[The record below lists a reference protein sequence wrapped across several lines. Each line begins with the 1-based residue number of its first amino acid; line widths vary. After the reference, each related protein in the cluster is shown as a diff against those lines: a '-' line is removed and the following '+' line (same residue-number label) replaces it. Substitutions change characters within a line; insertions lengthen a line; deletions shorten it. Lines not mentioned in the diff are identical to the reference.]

1 MASFPISVCYCMLYH
16 YYDYFICV
24 LYFIAFA
31 LMRIQF
37 RVTEPMSDMARVVVC
52 FPNLATYR
60 MTGNNSFG
68 STDGVSDR
76 WHDQLPWV
84 IKCGWMVPI
93 SRETTLACPKWWVA
107 SDMYHVC
114 HTPLFAPRPSRTR
127 GDRTRANVPGTRQK
141 QPLSIRP
148 ASPLTMNRCL
158 RE

>member
-1 MASFPISVCYCMLYH
+1 
-16 YYDYFICV
+16 
-24 LYFIAFA
+24 
-31 LMRIQF
+31 MRIQF
-37 RVTEPMSDMARVVVC
+37 RVTEPMSDLARVVVC

-93 SRETTLACPKWWVA
+93 ARETTLACRNGGSLVTCTMCVTRHCSHLVPA
-107 SDMYHVC
+107 
-114 HTPLFAPRPSRTR
+114 APEVTGR
-127 GDRTRANVPGTRQK
+127 GANVPGTRQK

-148 ASPLTMNRCL
+148 ASPLTMTR
-158 RE
+158 